1 MGRWMLLVLLV
12 TSWVACQAA
21 DDDGLGT
28 TDGAGGALDGGVAG
42 VDGAPGGPTCSLDS
56 DGPWSCDDLTGTT
69 TNPER
74 RYDTT
79 SFGCWVDED
88 GDAHSDPGDNC
99 IPGCDLDSI
108 GCAGMTGPDCERAL
122 NWYSADSDRFGCG
135 TRIRVTNPDD
145 GTSAILAV
153 IDRGPNCSIENNVDE
168 WVLDMSYRAS
178 YYLFGG
184 PTSATEHADVLVE
197 VVDPSTPLGPASG
210 PAICVGS

>member
-1 MGRWMLLVLLV
+1 MRRWMLLVLV
-12 TSWVACQAA
+12 SASCVACTAA

-28 TDGAGGALDGGVAG
+28 ADGAGGALDGGAG
-42 VDGAPGGPTCSLDS
+42 EVDGGMGGATCSLDS

-69 TNPER
+69 TNPDR
-74 RYDTT
+74 SYDTT

-88 GDAHSDPGDNC
+88 GVDHADPGDNC
-99 IPGCDLDSI
+99 VPACDLDSI
-108 GCAGMTGPDCERAL
+108 DCAGMTGPDCERAL

-135 TRIRVTNPDD
+135 TRVRVTNPDD

-153 IDRGPNCSIENNVDE
+153 IDRGLSCGIENNVDE

-197 VVDPSTPLGPASG
+197 VVDPSTPLGPTDG
-210 PAICVGS
+210 PPVCGAE